1 MKHTCKFV
9 IRWPTM
15 NKFQFFAFIWK
26 IYEVNLSTENA
37 IINIKYILTLKSQT
51 TNTFLIQITAKEE
64 AAQPSAFKAHILDIL
79 SDL

>member
-64 AAQPSAFKAHILDIL
+64 AAQPSVFKTHILDIL

>member
-1 MKHTCKFV
+1 
-9 IRWPTM
+9 M

-26 IYEVNLSTENA
+26 IYGVNLSTENA

-51 TNTFLIQITAKEE
+51 TNTFLNQITAKE
-64 AAQPSAFKAHILDIL
+64 AAQPSVFKAHILDIL

>member
-1 MKHTCKFV
+1 
-9 IRWPTM
+9 M

-51 TNTFLIQITAKEE
+51 TNTFLNQIIAKEE
-64 AAQPSAFKAHILDIL
+64 AAQPSVFKAHILDIL